1 MDFSYRSSVAR
12 QLNGPIIDALLKSQ
26 HEAYAEAKDFIQ
38 HRDTFSLATA
48 TTQELNWVGVFL
60 NIPRPYA
67 VVDNEVILAD
77 DDLYRLILANT
88 SGLRR
93 SRSLRDL
100 GRLLENVLNNGAYL
114 LELQQNGD
122 IRVTIDDAYASY
134 VPFFQQVLD
143 SVFNSLP
150 RLTPIALQPLSEFI
164 FNHILYARLLLLRDP
179 EWITEVYGAEH
190 IAYLTVPIN
199 KLQVRNHVLYQTT
212 A

>member
-1 MDFSYRSSVAR
+1 MDFSYKNNIAR
-12 QLNGPIIDALLKSQ
+12 QLNGPIINALLKSQ
-26 HEAYAEAKDFIQ
+26 HEAYAEAEDFMQ
-38 HRDTFSLATA
+38 HRDSFSLATA
-48 TTQELNWVGVFL
+48 TTQELNWVGAFL
-60 NIPRPYA
+60 NVPRPYA
-67 VVDNEVILAD
+67 VVDNETIIAD

-88 SGLRR
+88 SGLRK
-93 SRSLRDL
+93 SHSLRDL

-134 VPFFQQVLD
+134 APFFQQVLD

-179 EWITEVYGAEH
+179 EWITQIDSEQHLVYITA
-190 IAYLTVPIN
+190 PIS
-199 KLQVRNHVLYQTT
+199 KLQVSNHTLYQTT